1 MYYHYC
7 IWQKFRQNTHDDEA
21 SDGDDSNNN
30 DDNGDDNSDDAQI
43 NLLSSFL
50 YHAISFLIKDTSS
63 EE

>member
-1 MYYHYC
+1 MYYRYC
-7 IWQKFRQNTHDDEA
+7 IWQKFRQNANDDEA

-30 DDNGDDNSDDAQI
+30 DDNGGDDAQI